1 MITVAALIAAGI
13 EPTQAKAWVSPLSIA
28 AERFHINTPARL
40 AAWVSQ
46 CAHESGGF
54 IRLEEGLFYRQA
66 ERIRAMFPSR
76 VHSLADAA
84 QLIGKPEALAN
95 RVYCNRLG
103 NGDESSGDG
112 WRYRGRGLIQLT
124 GRANYMAAEAAIGQP
139 YKSDPELLTQPL
151 HAAVTAGWFFAAG
164 GCLPL
169 ADASNIEAIT
179 RVINGPALAG
189 LADRR
194 QRFEEAVRAFA

>member
-13 EPTQAKAWVSPLSIA
+13 EPTQAKAWVTPLSVA
-28 AERFHINTPARL
+28 AEHFQINTPPRV

-46 CAHESGGF
+46 CAHESAGF
-54 IRLEEGLFYRQA
+54 SRLEESLFYRQP

-76 VHSLADAA
+76 VPSLADAA
-84 QLIGKPEALAN
+84 LLVGKPEQLAN
-95 RVYCNRLG
+95 RVYSNRLG
-103 NGDESSGDG
+103 NGDEASGDG

-124 GRANYMAAEAAIGQP
+124 GRANYQAAGAAIDQP
-139 YKSDPELLTQPL
+139 YERCPHLLTQPL
-151 HAAVTAGWFFAAG
+151 HAATTAAWFFVTK

-169 ADASNIEAIT
+169 ADAANVEAIT

-189 LADRR
+189 LDDRR
-194 QRFEEAVRAFA
+194 ERFDDALRAFA